1 MTIYREDLEPRF
13 KFEVAELPE
22 GENVKEC
29 FACGSCTGVCPVSQI
44 IPEFDP
50 RKILHMISL
59 GLKKHLL
66 SSDLPWY
73 CTGCSTCKFVCPQD
87 VRFNDVIKAL
97 KLLALQDGYVDADT
111 LSEMG
116 KLAVV
121 DEMR

>member
-97 KLLALQDGYVDADT
+97 KLLAL
-111 LSEMG
+111 
-116 KLAVV
+116 
-121 DEMR
+121 